1 MSIFGSSHFGMP
13 RLKPLSSKRTHIV
26 SVLDIGST
34 KVVCM
39 IGRLTPRAESE
50 ILPGRTHNIEVIGIG
65 HQRSR
70 GVKTGVIADLEVAES
85 VVRLAVDAAERMA
98 GLTVDSLI
106 VNVSAGR
113 LQSDIYTATIDLGG
127 QEVDAADLRKVLT
140 AAGHQSLRRQ
150 DRAILHSLPTGFS
163 LDGERGIRDPLSMY
177 GDVLGVDMH
186 VLTAERP
193 ALKNL
198 ELCVNRAHLSVEG
211 IVATP
216 YASGLSALVDD
227 EMELGCACIDM
238 GGGTTTISV
247 FAEGK
252 LVHSDAV
259 SLGGQHVTTDLA
271 RGLSTRIEDAERLKV
286 VHGSALPN
294 GADERD
300 TIAVPPIG
308 EDERD
313 QPTHVPRAL
322 VSRIVRARIDETLEL
337 IRDRIQ
343 KSGFSPIVGKRIVLT
358 GGASQLTGLPEAARR
373 ILARNVRIGRPLGV
387 SGLPSAAKGPA
398 FSTAVGLMI
407 YPQVADQET
416 HAAQGGVLTQLTGGN
431 GRIARM
437 GQWLKESF

>member
-1 MSIFGSSHFGMP
+1 MSIFGSSHFGLP
-13 RLKPLSSKRTHIV
+13 RLKPLSSKRAHVV

-50 ILPGRTHNIEVIGIG
+50 LLPGRTHNVDVIGIG
-65 HQRSR
+65 HQKSR
-70 GVKTGVIADLEVAES
+70 GVKNGVITDLDAVEC

-98 GLTVDSLI
+98 GLTIESLI

-113 LQSDIYTATIDLGG
+113 LQSDVYTATIGLGG
-127 QEVDAADLRKVLT
+127 QEVDANDLRKVL
-140 AAGHQSLRRQ
+140 AVAGQQSLRQ

-163 LDGERGIRDPLSMY
+163 LDGERGIRDPLSMF

-186 VLTAERP
+186 VLTAERA

-198 ELCVNRAHLSVEG
+198 ELCINRAHLSVEG
-211 IVATP
+211 MVATP

-227 EMELGCACIDM
+227 EVELGCACIDM

-252 LVHSDAV
+252 LVHSDAI
-259 SLGGQHVTTDLA
+259 SLGGHHVTTDLA

-294 GADERD
+294 AVDERD
-300 TIAVPPIG
+300 IVTVPPIG
-308 EDERD
+308 EDDRD

-322 VSRIVRARIDETLEL
+322 LSRIVRCRIEETLEL

-343 KSGFSPIVGKRIVLT
+343 RSGFSPIVGKRIVLT
-358 GGASQLTGLPEAARR
+358 GGGSQLTGLPEVARR

-387 SGLPSAAKGPA
+387 SGLPTAAKGPA

-407 YPQVADQET
+407 YPQVAELEE
-416 HAAQGGVLTQLTGGN
+416 HAVQGGMLSQLTGGN

-437 GQWLKESF
+437 GLWLKESF

>member
-1 MSIFGSSHFGMP
+1 MSLFGSSNFGLP
-13 RLKPLSSKRTHIV
+13 RLKPLSSKRAHIV

-39 IGRLTPRAESE
+39 IGRLTPREESQ
-50 ILPGRTHNIEVIGIG
+50 ILPGRTHKIEVIGIG

-70 GVKTGVIADLEVAES
+70 GIKTGVIADLDAVES
-85 VVRLAVDAAERMA
+85 VIRLAVDAAERMA

-113 LQSDIYTATIDLGG
+113 LASDVYTATIDLGG
-127 QEVDAADLRKVLT
+127 QEVEASDLRKVLT
-140 AAGHQSLRRQ
+140 AACHQSLRQ

-163 LDGERGIRDPLSMY
+163 LDGERGIRDPMGMF
-177 GDVLGVDMH
+177 GDALGVDMH
-186 VLTAERP
+186 VVTAESA
-193 ALKNL
+193 ALRNL

-211 IVATP
+211 MVATP
-216 YASGLSALVDD
+216 YASGLAALVDD
-227 EMELGCACIDM
+227 EVELGCAAIDM

-252 LVHSDAV
+252 LVHTDAV
-259 SLGGQHVTTDLA
+259 GLGGHHVTTDLA

-286 VHGSALPN
+286 VHASALMN
-294 GADERD
+294 SADDRD
-300 TIAVPPIG
+300 LISVPPIG
-308 EDERD
+308 EDDRD
-313 QPTHVPRAL
+313 QPTQVPRAL
-322 VSRIVRARIDETLEL
+322 VSRIVRARIEETLEL

-343 KSGFSPIVGKRIVLT
+343 RSGFSPIVGKRVVLT

-373 ILARNVRIGRPLGV
+373 ILARNVRIGRPMGV
-387 SGLPSAAKGPA
+387 SGLPTAAKGPA

-407 YPQVADQET
+407 YPQVAENET
-416 HAAQGGVLTQLTGGN
+416 HAAQGGLLSSLGGN
-431 GRIARM
+431 NSRIARV